1 MLPHVLQ
8 NFYGRA
14 HVELDR
20 WRWEN
25 VGVGSE
31 PQRCAFTL
39 EVLPLPD
46 PPLALLIREPSTAS
60 TSNPNPNPN
69 SLPSSTAAP
78 AWPFRERRTPIELS
92 STRRVDVVLEQG
104 DGAHMRVLALDPDR
118 DEPAVD
124 VRLFLPPLHG
134 RVSLDELEQLDAE
147 HVESFGAAE
156 LLPPLSWAQ
165 QANTTSPSTS
175 KSESESTSTGNSN
188 SSSVRLLDP
197 AGFRWSGVDLHYE
210 AKSAQFHGTDLF
222 ALMFDE
228 NSALEQHSSP
238 LLLVRLF
245 VLENPCRP
253 NGRCVGELSI
263 ESISFLLLL
272 YNISIL

>member
-1 MLPHVLQ
+1 MLQ

-14 HVELDR
+14 HVELHR

-25 VGVGSE
+25 VGVRNE
-31 PQRCAFTL
+31 PERCAFTL
-39 EVLPLPD
+39 EVLPVPD
-46 PPLALLIREPSTAS
+46 PPLALLIRSLSTAS
-60 TSNPNPNPN
+60 ASNSNPNPNPN
-69 SLPSSTAAP
+69 LPPSSTAVP
-78 AWPFRERRTPIELS
+78 AWPSRERRMPIELS

-104 DGAHMRVLALDPDR
+104 EGAHVRVLALDPDR

-134 RVSLDELEQLDAE
+134 RVSLDELEHIDSE
-147 HVESFGAAE
+147 HVERFGAAE
-156 LLPPLSWAQ
+156 LLPPLSWALQ
-165 QANTTSPSTS
+165 TNTTS
-175 KSESESTSTGNSN
+175 TSTSN
-188 SSSVRLLDP
+188 SSWSNVRLLDP

-210 AKSAQFHGTDLF
+210 TKSAQFHGIDLF

-228 NSALEQHSSP
+228 SSALETHSSP

-253 NGRCVGELSI
+253 NGRCVGELST
-263 ESISFLLLL
+263 ESISF
-272 YNISIL
+272 